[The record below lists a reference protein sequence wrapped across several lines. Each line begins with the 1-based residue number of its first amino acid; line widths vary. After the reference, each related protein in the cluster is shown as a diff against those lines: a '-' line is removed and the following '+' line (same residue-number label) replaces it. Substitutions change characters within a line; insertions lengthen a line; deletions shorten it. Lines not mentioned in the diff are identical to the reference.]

1 MAFMLQRG
9 RGIGAEIRRLFDH
22 QLGAAIDALAATP
35 PEIDDARRHIK
46 KARTLLR
53 LARPALGPHYAAA
66 NRRLRKAS
74 HVLGVITDARM
85 VTEALEHLRGFDL
98 RRLPASSVDELR
110 RVFVAKQLTPSEVV
124 TTRDRV
130 LRLLEKQRREL
141 EHVAFFA
148 CGVHTVVAAVRAAH
162 RDARAA
168 RQRALTRPTTQAFH
182 AWRRR
187 TKHEWYLFRLIDAEV
202 MGGAVDDQHR
212 LEALDG
218 RLGELHDVA
227 VLLDHIHAYSPLPRS
242 ATAAA
247 LRAVRAYS
255 FDLRH
260 RLRRLVDVQ
269 DEPPR
274 ELEVRLLLLWLSGS
288 PLEQRRGRSNLWAR
302 RA

>member
-1 MAFMLQRG
+1 MLQRG
-9 RGIGAEIRRLFDH
+9 RGVGAEIRRLFDH
-22 QLGAAIDALAATP
+22 QLRAAIDALAAAP
-35 PEIDDARRHIK
+35 PDIVDARRHIK

-74 HVLGVITDARM
+74 HVLGVITDAGM
-85 VTEALEHLRGFDL
+85 VTETLGHVRGFDL
-98 RRLPASSVDELR
+98 RRLPASSVDALR
-110 RVFVAKQLTPSEVV
+110 RVFVARAKQLTSSEVV

-130 LRLLEKQRREL
+130 MRLLEKQRREL
-141 EHVAFFA
+141 ENIAFFA
-148 CGVHTVVAAVRAAH
+148 CGVQTVVATVRAAH
-162 RDARAA
+162 RDARVA
-168 RQRALTRPTTQAFH
+168 RREALTRPTTKAFH

-187 TKHEWYLFRLIDAEV
+187 TKHEWYLFRLIDDEV
-202 MGGAVDDQHR
+202 MGGAIDDQHR

-218 RLGELHDVA
+218 WLGELHDVV
-227 VLLDHIHAYSPLPRS
+227 VLSEHIRTYSPLPRP

-255 FDLRH
+255 FALKR

-274 ELEVRLLLLWLSGS
+274 ELEVRLLLLWLSGA
-288 PLEQRRGRSNLWAR
+288 PLEERRGTKLWAR